1 MEYGLIGEN
10 LSHSFSKFIHSEF
23 NLYNYNLYN
32 LSENELDVV
41 LKSKKFKGLNIT
53 IPYKKSVIKY
63 CDVLDETVKKIGSA
77 NTLVIKNDR
86 LKAYNT
92 DYFGLKYT
100 MDRSNIFLK
109 NKKVMILGSGGTS
122 LTARALAEDL
132 GASEIIT
139 VSRSLNE
146 KINYSNIYDYNFVD
160 VLINTTPVGMY
171 PNNLCELVDI
181 SKFKNLSG
189 VVDVIYNPLKSK
201 LLMESKELKIPIAG
215 GLPMLVAQA
224 KASAEIFSGEKI
236 DDSIIEKIIKKLC
249 FKISNIVLVG
259 MPGCGKTTLSKILS
273 DKLSKKFVDTDQEIQ
288 KYFQEKIS
296 KIFEIYGEEKFREA
310 ETEIIKKYGKENN
323 LILSTGGGAVVDSEN
338 YYPLKQNSRIYWIK
352 RDLNKLDT
360 KNRPLSK
367 NLNEIKKIYES
378 RKLMYENF
386 SDKIIFNNERLEDAA
401 QEILEDF
408 YENIDY

>member
-1 MEYGLIGEN
+1 MDYGLIGKN
-10 LSHSFSKFIHSEF
+10 LSHSFSEFIHREF

-32 LSENELDVV
+32 LSENEFDIV

-53 IPYKKSVIKY
+53 IPYKKAVIKY
-63 CDVLDETVKKIGSA
+63 CDSLDETVKKIGSA
-77 NTLVIKNDR
+77 NTLVAKDGCV
-86 LKAYNT
+86 KAYNT

-122 LTARALAEDL
+122 LTARVLAEDL
-132 GASEIIT
+132 GASEIFT
-139 VSRSLNE
+139 VSRSLDK

-160 VLINTTPVGMY
+160 VIINTTPVGMY

-181 SKFKNLSG
+181 SRFKNLSG

-201 LLMESKELKIPIAG
+201 LLMKSKELQIPISG

-224 KASAEIFSGEKI
+224 KASGEIFSGEKI
-236 DDSIIEKIIKKLC
+236 DDLIIEKIIKKLC
-249 FKISNIVLVG
+249 FKIYNIVLIG
-259 MPGCGKTTLSKILS
+259 MPGCGKTSLSKILS
-273 DKLSKKFVDTDQEIQ
+273 DKLLKKFIDTDREIQ

-296 KIFEIYGEEKFREA
+296 KIFEIYGEKKFREA
-310 ETEIIKKYGKENN
+310 EIEIIKKYGKENN
-323 LILSTGGGAVVDSEN
+323 LILSTGGGAVINKEN
-338 YYPLKQNSRIYWIK
+338 YYSLKQNSRIYWIK

-367 NLNEIKKIYES
+367 NLNEIKKIYQS
-378 RKLMYENF
+378 RKLMYKNF
-386 SDKIIFNNERLEDAA
+386 SDKIILNNEKPEDAV

>member
-386 SDKIIFNNERLEDAA
+386 SDKIVFNNERLEDAA
-401 QEILEDF
+401 QKILEDF

>member
-100 MDRSNIFLK
+100 IDRSNIFLK

-215 GLPMLVAQA
+215 GLPMLAAQA
-224 KASAEIFSGEKI
+224 KASAEIFSGERI

-378 RKLMYENF
+378 RKLLYENF
-386 SDKIIFNNERLEDAA
+386 SDKIVFNNERLEDAA
-401 QEILEDF
+401 QKILEDF

>member
-10 LSHSFSKFIHSEF
+10 LSHSFSEFIHSEF
-23 NLYNYNLYN
+23 GLYNYKLYN
-32 LSENELDVV
+32 LSEQELFAV
-41 LKSKKFKGLNIT
+41 LKSKKFKGFNIT
-53 IPYKKSVIKY
+53 IPYKKTVIKY
-63 CDVLDETVKKIGSA
+63 CDILDETVKKIGSA
-77 NTLVIKNDR
+77 NTIVLKNNC

-100 MDRSNIFLK
+100 ITRSNISLK
-109 NKKVMILGSGGTS
+109 NKKVIILGSGGTS
-122 LTARALAEDL
+122 LTARSLAEDL

-139 VSRSLNE
+139 VSRSKNG
-146 KINYSNIYDYNFVD
+146 NVSYSEIYDYDFADIV
-160 VLINTTPVGMY
+160 INTTPVGMY
-171 PNNLCELVDI
+171 PNNLEEVVDI
-181 SKFKNLSG
+181 KKFKNLSG

-201 LLMESKELKIPIAG
+201 LLMKSKEMLVPTAS

-224 KASAEIFSGEKI
+224 KESAEIFSGKKI
-236 DDSIIEKIIKKLC
+236 DDLIIEKIIQKLG

-273 DKLSKKFVDTDQEIQ
+273 EKLLKEFTDTDEKIEKYFKQEI
-288 KYFQEKIS
+288 S
-296 KIFEIYGEEKFREA
+296 DIFENQGEKNFRKIES
-310 ETEIIKKYGKENN
+310 EVIKKYGKKNN
-323 LILSTGGGAVVDSEN
+323 LIISTGGGAVANREN
-338 YYPLKQNSRIYWIK
+338 YYSLKQNSRIYWIK

-378 RKLMYENF
+378 RKSMYKNF
-386 SDKIIFNNERLEDAA
+386 SDKIIFNDNSPEDAVKN
-401 QEILEDF
+401 ILEDF

>member
-10 LSHSFSKFIHSEF
+10 LSHSFSEFIHSEL
-23 NLYNYNLYN
+23 NLYNYKLYN
-32 LSENELDVV
+32 LSEDELDVI
-41 LKSKKFKGLNIT
+41 LKSKKFKGLNVT
-53 IPYKKSVIKY
+53 IPYKKAVIKY

-77 NTLVIKNDR
+77 NTLDIKNNC

-109 NKKVMILGSGGTS
+109 NKKIMILGSGGTS

-139 VSRSLNE
+139 VSRSLDE
-146 KINYSNIYDYNFVD
+146 KVNYSNIYDYNFVD
-160 VLINTTPVGMY
+160 IIINTTPVGMY

-181 SKFKNLSG
+181 SRFKNLSG

-201 LLMESKELKIPIAG
+201 LLMKSKELKIPTAG

-224 KASAEIFSGEKI
+224 KASAEIFSGVKI
-236 DDSIIEKIIKKLC
+236 DDLIIEKIIKKLC
-249 FKISNIVLVG
+249 FKISNIALMG
-259 MPGCGKTTLSKILS
+259 MPGCGKTTLSKILY
-273 DKLSKKFVDTDQEIQ
+273 DKLSKKFVDIDQEIQ

-310 ETEIIKKYGKENN
+310 ETEIIKKCGKENN
-323 LILSTGGGAVVDSEN
+323 LILSTGGGAVINKEN

-386 SDKIIFNNERLEDAA
+386 SDKIIFNNGNLEDAA

>member
-215 GLPMLVAQA
+215 GLPMLAAQA
-224 KASAEIFSGEKI
+224 KASAEIFSGERI

-386 SDKIIFNNERLEDAA
+386 SDKIVFNNERLEDAA
-401 QEILEDF
+401 QKILEDF

>member
-224 KASAEIFSGEKI
+224 KASAEIFSGERI

-323 LILSTGGGAVVDSEN
+323 LILSTGGGAVVGSEN
-338 YYPLKQNSRIYWIK
+338 YYSLKQNSRIYWIK

-386 SDKIIFNNERLEDAA
+386 SDKIVFNNERLEDAA
-401 QEILEDF
+401 QKILEDF

>member
-1 MEYGLIGEN
+1 MEYGLIGNN
-10 LSHSFSKFIHSEF
+10 LSHSFSEFIHREF

-32 LSENELDVV
+32 LSENEFDIV

-53 IPYKKSVIKY
+53 MPYKKAVIKY
-63 CDVLDETVKKIGSA
+63 CDSLDETVTKIGSA
-77 NTLVIKNDR
+77 NTLVSKDGCV
-86 LKAYNT
+86 KAYNT

-122 LTARALAEDL
+122 LTARVLAEDL
-132 GASEIIT
+132 GASEIFT
-139 VSRSLNE
+139 VSRSLDK

-160 VLINTTPVGMY
+160 VIINTTPVGMY

-181 SKFKNLSG
+181 SRFKNLSG

-201 LLMESKELKIPIAG
+201 LLMKSKELQIPVSG

-224 KASAEIFSGEKI
+224 KASGEIFSGKKI
-236 DDSIIEKIIKKLC
+236 DDLIIEKIIKKLC
-249 FKISNIVLVG
+249 FQISNIVLIG
-259 MPGCGKTTLSKILS
+259 MPGCGKTSLSKILS
-273 DKLSKKFVDTDQEIQ
+273 DKLLKKFIDTDHEIQ
-288 KYFQEKIS
+288 KYFQKKIS

-310 ETEIIKKYGKENN
+310 EIEIIKKYGKENN
-323 LILSTGGGAVVDSEN
+323 LILSTGGGVVINKEN
-338 YYPLKQNSRIYWIK
+338 YYSLKQNSRIYWIK

-367 NLNEIKKIYES
+367 NLNEIKKIYKS
-378 RKLMYENF
+378 RKLMYKNF
-386 SDKIIFNNERLEDAA
+386 SDKIILNNEKPEDAA

>member
-10 LSHSFSKFIHSEF
+10 LSHSFSEFIHSEL
-23 NLYNYNLYN
+23 NLYNYKLYN
-32 LSENELDVV
+32 LSEDELDVI

-77 NTLVIKNDR
+77 NTLDIKNNC

-100 MDRSNIFLK
+100 MNRSNIFLK
-109 NKKVMILGSGGTS
+109 NKKIMILGSGGTS

-139 VSRSLNE
+139 VSRSLDE
-146 KINYSNIYDYNFVD
+146 KVNYSNIYDYNFVD
-160 VLINTTPVGMY
+160 IIISTTPVGMY

-181 SKFKNLSG
+181 SRFKNLSG

-201 LLMESKELKIPIAG
+201 LLMKSKELKIPTAG

-224 KASAEIFSGEKI
+224 KASAEIFSGVEI
-236 DDSIIEKIIKKLC
+236 DDLIIEKIIKKLC
-249 FKISNIVLVG
+249 FKISNIALIG

-273 DKLSKKFVDTDQEIQ
+273 DKLSKKFVDIDQEIQ

-296 KIFEIYGEEKFREA
+296 DIFKIHGEEKFREA
-310 ETEIIKKYGKENN
+310 ETEIIKKCGKENN
-323 LILSTGGGAVVDSEN
+323 FILSTGGGAVINKEN

-386 SDKIIFNNERLEDAA
+386 SDKIIFNNGNLEDAA
-401 QEILEDF
+401 QKILEDF

>member
-100 MDRSNIFLK
+100 IDRSNIFLK

-215 GLPMLVAQA
+215 GLPMLAAQA
-224 KASAEIFSGEKI
+224 KASAEIFSGERI

-386 SDKIIFNNERLEDAA
+386 SDKIVFNNERLEDAA
-401 QEILEDF
+401 QKILEDF

>member
-23 NLYNYNLYN
+23 NLYNYDLYN

-63 CDVLDETVKKIGSA
+63 CDALDETVKKIGSA

-100 MDRSNIFLK
+100 MDRSNVFLK

-146 KINYSNIYDYNFVD
+146 KINYTNIYDYNFVD

-201 LLMESKELKIPIAG
+201 LLMESKKLKIPIAG

-224 KASAEIFSGEKI
+224 KASAEIFSGERI

-378 RKLMYENF
+378 RKLLYENF

-401 QEILEDF
+401 QKILEDF

>member
-10 LSHSFSKFIHSEF
+10 LSHSFSEFIHREF
-23 NLYNYNLYN
+23 NLYNYKLYN
-32 LSENELDVV
+32 LSENELDTI
-41 LKSKKFKGLNIT
+41 LKSRKFKGLNIT
-53 IPYKKSVIKY
+53 IPYKKAVIKY

-77 NTLVIKNDR
+77 NTLVIKNDY

-92 DYFGLKYT
+92 DYLGLKYT
-100 MDRSNIFLK
+100 VDRSNIFLK

-122 LTARALAEDL
+122 LTARALSEDL

-160 VLINTTPVGMY
+160 VIINTTPVGMY
-171 PNNLCELVDI
+171 PNNLCELVDVG
-181 SKFKNLSG
+181 KFKNLSG

-201 LLMESKELKIPIAG
+201 LLMKSKELKIPIAG

-236 DDSIIEKIIKKLC
+236 DNVIIEKIIKKLC
-249 FKISNIVLVG
+249 FKISNVVLVG
-259 MPGCGKTTLSKILS
+259 MPGCGKTTLSKIIS
-273 DKLSKKFVDTDQEIQ
+273 DKLSKKFIDTDQEIQ

-296 KIFEIYGEEKFREA
+296 EIFEIYGEEKFREA
-310 ETEIIKKYGKENN
+310 EIEIIKKYGKENN
-323 LILSTGGGAVVDSEN
+323 LVLSTGGGAVINKEN
-338 YYPLKQNSRIYWIK
+338 YYSLKQNSRIYWIE

-378 RKLMYENF
+378 RKIMYKNF

-408 YENIDY
+408 YENMDY

>member
-23 NLYNYNLYN
+23 NLYNYDLYN

-53 IPYKKSVIKY
+53 IPYKKAVIKY
-63 CDVLDETVKKIGSA
+63 CDALDETVKKIGSA
-77 NTLVIKNDR
+77 NTLVIKNDC

-100 MDRSNIFLK
+100 MDRSNVFLK

-146 KINYSNIYDYNFVD
+146 KINYTNIYDYNFVD

-189 VVDVIYNPLKSK
+189 LVDVIYNPLKSK

-224 KASAEIFSGEKI
+224 KASAEIFSGERI

-310 ETEIIKKYGKENN
+310 ETEIIKKHGKENN

-378 RKLMYENF
+378 RKLLYENF

-401 QEILEDF
+401 QKILEDF

>member
-224 KASAEIFSGEKI
+224 KASAEIFSGERI

-386 SDKIIFNNERLEDAA
+386 SDKIVLNNERLEDAA
-401 QEILEDF
+401 QKILEDF

>member
-10 LSHSFSKFIHSEF
+10 LSHSFSEFIHSEF
-23 NLYNYNLYN
+23 NLYNYKLYN
-32 LSENELDVV
+32 LSEDELDVI
-41 LKSKKFKGLNIT
+41 LKSKKFKGLNVT
-53 IPYKKSVIKY
+53 IPYKKAVIKY

-77 NTLVIKNDR
+77 NTLDIKNNC

-109 NKKVMILGSGGTS
+109 NKKIMILGSGGTS

-139 VSRSLNE
+139 VSRSLDE
-146 KINYSNIYDYNFVD
+146 KVNYINIYDYNFVD
-160 VLINTTPVGMY
+160 IIINTTPVGMY

-181 SKFKNLSG
+181 SRFKNLSG

-201 LLMESKELKIPIAG
+201 LLMKSKELKIPTAG

-224 KASAEIFSGEKI
+224 KASAEIFSGVEI
-236 DDSIIEKIIKKLC
+236 DDLIIEKIIKKLC
-249 FKISNIVLVG
+249 FKISNIALIG

-273 DKLSKKFVDTDQEIQ
+273 DKLSKKFIDIDQEIQ

-296 KIFEIYGEEKFREA
+296 DIFKIHGEEKFREA
-310 ETEIIKKYGKENN
+310 ETEIIKKCGKENN
-323 LILSTGGGAVVDSEN
+323 FILSTGGGAVINKEN

-386 SDKIIFNNERLEDAA
+386 SDKIIFNNGNLEDAA
-401 QEILEDF
+401 QKILEDF

>member
-100 MDRSNIFLK
+100 IDRSNIFLK

-132 GASEIIT
+132 GTSEIIT

-323 LILSTGGGAVVDSEN
+323 LILSTGGGAVVGSEN
-338 YYPLKQNSRIYWIK
+338 YYSLKQNSRIYWIK

-386 SDKIIFNNERLEDAA
+386 SDKIVFNNERLEDAA
-401 QEILEDF
+401 QKILEDF

>member
-1 MEYGLIGEN
+1 MEYGLIGKN
-10 LSHSFSKFIHSEF
+10 LSHSFSEFIHREF

-32 LSENELDVV
+32 LSENEFDIM

-53 IPYKKSVIKY
+53 MPYKKSVIKY
-63 CDVLDETVKKIGSA
+63 CDSLDETVKKIGSA
-77 NTLVIKNDR
+77 NTLVSKNGCI
-86 LKAYNT
+86 KAYNT

-122 LTARALAEDL
+122 LTARVLAEDL
-132 GASEIIT
+132 GASEILT
-139 VSRSLNE
+139 VSRSLDK

-160 VLINTTPVGMY
+160 VIINTTPVGMY

-181 SKFKNLSG
+181 SRFKNLSG

-201 LLMESKELKIPIAG
+201 LLMKSKELQIPVSG

-224 KASAEIFSGEKI
+224 KASGEIFSGKKI
-236 DDSIIEKIIKKLC
+236 DDLIIEKIIKKLC
-249 FKISNIVLVG
+249 FKIYNIVLIG
-259 MPGCGKTTLSKILS
+259 MPGCGKTSLSKILS
-273 DKLSKKFVDTDQEIQ
+273 DKLLKKFIDTDREIQ
-288 KYFQEKIS
+288 KYFQETIS
-296 KIFEIYGEEKFREA
+296 KIFEIHGEEKFRET
-310 ETEIIKKYGKENN
+310 EIEIIKKYGKENN
-323 LILSTGGGAVVDSEN
+323 LILSTGGGAVINKEN
-338 YYPLKQNSRIYWIK
+338 YYSLKQNSRIYWIK
-352 RDLNKLDT
+352 RNLNKLDT

-367 NLNEIKKIYES
+367 NLNEIKKIYQS
-378 RKLMYENF
+378 RKLMYKNF
-386 SDKIIFNNERLEDAA
+386 SDKIILNNEKPEDAV

>member
-1 MEYGLIGEN
+1 MEYGLIGKN
-10 LSHSFSKFIHSEF
+10 LSHSFSEFIHREF

-32 LSENELDVV
+32 LSENEFDIV

-53 IPYKKSVIKY
+53 MPYKKSVIKY
-63 CDVLDETVKKIGSA
+63 CDSLDETVKKIGSA
-77 NTLVIKNDR
+77 NTLVAKDGCV
-86 LKAYNT
+86 KAYNT

-122 LTARALAEDL
+122 LTARVLAEDL
-132 GASEIIT
+132 GASEIFT
-139 VSRSLNE
+139 VSRSLDK

-160 VLINTTPVGMY
+160 VIINTTPVGMY

-181 SKFKNLSG
+181 SRFKNLSG

-201 LLMESKELKIPIAG
+201 LLMKSKELQIPVSG

-224 KASAEIFSGEKI
+224 KASGEIFSGKKI
-236 DDSIIEKIIKKLC
+236 DNLIIEKIIKKLC
-249 FKISNIVLVG
+249 FQIYNIVLIG
-259 MPGCGKTTLSKILS
+259 MPGCGKTSLSKILS
-273 DKLSKKFVDTDQEIQ
+273 DKLLKKFIDTDHEIQ

-296 KIFEIYGEEKFREA
+296 KIFEIYGEEKFRET
-310 ETEIIKKYGKENN
+310 EIEIIKKYGKENN
-323 LILSTGGGAVVDSEN
+323 LILSTGGGVVINKEN
-338 YYPLKQNSRIYWIK
+338 YYYLKQNSRIYWIK

-367 NLNEIKKIYES
+367 NLNEIKKIYQS
-378 RKLMYENF
+378 RKLMYKNF
-386 SDKIIFNNERLEDAA
+386 SDKIILNNEKPEDAA

>member
-10 LSHSFSKFIHSEF
+10 LSYSFSEFIHSEF
-23 NLYNYNLYN
+23 NLYNYKLYN
-32 LSENELDVV
+32 LSEDELDVI
-41 LKSKKFKGLNIT
+41 LKSKKFKGLNVT
-53 IPYKKSVIKY
+53 IPYKKAVIKY

-77 NTLVIKNDR
+77 NTLDIKNNC

-109 NKKVMILGSGGTS
+109 NKKIMILGSGGTS

-139 VSRSLNE
+139 VSRSLDE
-146 KINYSNIYDYNFVD
+146 KVNYSNIYDYNFVD
-160 VLINTTPVGMY
+160 IIINTTPVGMY

-181 SKFKNLSG
+181 SRFKNLSG

-201 LLMESKELKIPIAG
+201 LLMKSKELKIPTAG

-224 KASAEIFSGEKI
+224 KASAEIFSGVKI
-236 DDSIIEKIIKKLC
+236 DDLIIEKIIKKLC
-249 FKISNIVLVG
+249 FKISNIALIG

-273 DKLSKKFVDTDQEIQ
+273 DKLSKKFVDIDQEIQ

-296 KIFEIYGEEKFREA
+296 DIFKIHGEEKFREA
-310 ETEIIKKYGKENN
+310 ETEIIKKCGKENN
-323 LILSTGGGAVVDSEN
+323 LILSTGGGAVINKEN

-360 KNRPLSK
+360 ENRPLSK

-386 SDKIIFNNERLEDAA
+386 SDKIIFNNGNLEDAA

>member
-132 GASEIIT
+132 GTSEIIT

-338 YYPLKQNSRIYWIK
+338 YYSLKQNSRIYWIK

-386 SDKIIFNNERLEDAA
+386 SDKIVLNNERLEDAA
-401 QEILEDF
+401 QKILEDF